1 MAKDTDAPDTQGPVP
16 VDHYRVDPTSFAGLS
31 AFDPNANG
39 GYDKATAK
47 PIMKA
52 LNKRIEELQE
62 NLYAHGKERIL
73 FVLQATDTGGKD
85 GTIRAVFDGTN
96 PQGVHVASF
105 KKPTSE
111 ELAHDYL
118 WRIHANSPAK
128 GDIMIFNRSHYEDVL
143 IVRVRELVPEAQ
155 WRKRYEHIR
164 NFEQMLADEG
174 ATIIKIFLHI
184 SKDEQ
189 RDRLQARID
198 EPAKH
203 WKFEMGDLAE
213 REIWDDYQAAFADM
227 LVETSTADAPWYV
240 VPANRKWYRNIVI
253 SQILVDALEEIASD
267 TFPPNPE
274 LEGLVIE

>member
-1 MAKDTDAPDTQGPVP
+1 MANDTHTTDAPAPVP
-16 VDHYRVDPTSFAGLS
+16 VEHYRVNAADFGGLS

-39 GYDKATAK
+39 GYDKASAK
-47 PIMKA
+47 PIMRA
-52 LNKRIEELQE
+52 LNTRLEELQE
-62 NLYAHGKERIL
+62 NLYAHGSERVL
-73 FVLQATDTGGKD
+73 MVLQATDTGGKD
-85 GTIRAVFDGTN
+85 GTIRAVFDKTN

-118 WRIHANSPAK
+118 WRIHEHSPAA
-128 GDIMIFNRSHYEDVL
+128 GDIMVFNRSHYEDVL
-143 IVRVRELVPEAQ
+143 IVRVRELVPEAR

-174 ATIIKIFLHI
+174 TTIIKIFLHI

-189 RDRLQARID
+189 RERLQARVD
-198 EPAKH
+198 DPAKH

-213 REIWDDYQAAFADM
+213 RELWDDYQEAFAEM
-227 LVETSTADAPWYV
+227 LTETSTDEAPWYV

-253 SQILVDALEEIASD
+253 SQILVNALERIASD
-267 TFPPNPE
+267 SFPPNPE
-274 LEGLVIE
+274 LEGLRID

>member
-1 MAKDTDAPDTQGPVP
+1 MTDKTAEPVP
-16 VDHYRVDPTSFAGLS
+16 VDHYRIDPSSFGGLN

-52 LNKRIEELQE
+52 LNARIEELQE
-62 NLYAHGKERIL
+62 NLYAHGKDKL
-73 FVLQATDTGGKD
+73 LVVLQATDTGGKD

-105 KKPTSE
+105 KKPTSQ

-118 WRIHANSPAK
+118 WRVHHHAPAK
-128 GDIMIFNRSHYEDVL
+128 GDITIFNRSHYEDVL
-143 IVRVRELVPEAQ
+143 IVRVRELVPEPV

-164 NFEQMLADEG
+164 NFEQLLVDEG
-174 ATIIKIFLHI
+174 TTIVKIFLHI

-189 RDRLQARID
+189 RERLQARID

-213 REIWDDYQAAFADM
+213 RELWDDYQEAFADM
-227 LVETSTADAPWYV
+227 VLETSTADSPWFV

-253 SQILVDALEEIASD
+253 SQILVNALEDIAAD
-267 TFPPNPE
+267 VFPSNPE
-274 LEGLVIE
+274 LEGLIIE